1 MQGKTGKREREVI
14 RETQKKDATQ
24 KPPLMRSIKIIEKQ
38 TVGKHNLETCEDG
51 IVATGS
57 HVAVI
62 DGSTSKAAVQLKPTM
77 HNGRLAMML
86 VSEVVEHLSPTATY
100 KEFCDLVTHHIHA
113 CYVRHHL
120 SSEHLIAHP
129 EERLTASVAVYSLY
143 HEEVWLVGDCQ
154 CHVGGEIYDN
164 PKPEEERIAR
174 KRSAIIKQMLC
185 EGKADLAMLQRHD
198 LGRDVIVG
206 EIVQTCHSQNVL
218 FSVADGFPI
227 TMQHV
232 RRIDVSGADE
242 VVLAT
247 DGYPFLH
254 STLEA
259 SEAALAAQLRDD
271 PLCIHHFLATK
282 GMMQGNVSFDDRA
295 FVRFRLD

>member
-1 MQGKTGKREREVI
+1 MQ
-14 RETQKKDATQ
+14 
-24 KPPLMRSIKIIEKQ
+24 SIKIIERQ
-38 TVGKHNLETCEDG
+38 TVGKHNLATCEDG
-51 IVATGS
+51 IVATDS

-62 DGSTSKAAVQLKPTM
+62 DGSTSKAAVQLMPTVR
-77 HNGRLAMML
+77 NGRLAMML
-86 VSEVVEHLSPTATY
+86 VSEVVEHLSPTATCE
-100 KEFCDLVTHHIHA
+100 EFCDQVTHHIHA
-113 CYVRHHL
+113 CYESHHL
-120 SSEHLIAHP
+120 SHERLIAHP

-143 HEEVWLVGDCQ
+143 HEEVWMVGDCQ
-154 CHVGGEIYDN
+154 CCIGGVIYYN

-174 KRSAIIKQMLC
+174 KRSIIIKQMLD
-185 EGKADLAMLQRHD
+185 EGKADVALLQYHD

-227 TMQHV
+227 AMQHV
-232 RRIDVSGADE
+232 RRIDVSGTDE

-254 STLEA
+254 PTLEA

-295 FVRFRLD
+295 FVRIRAITR

>member
-1 MQGKTGKREREVI
+1 
-14 RETQKKDATQ
+14 
-24 KPPLMRSIKIIEKQ
+24 MRSIKIIEKL
-38 TVGKHNLETCEDG
+38 TVGKHNLATCEDG

-77 HNGRLAMML
+77 RNGRLAMML
-86 VSEVVEHLSPTATY
+86 VSEAVERLSPTATC
-100 KEFCDLVTHHIHA
+100 EDFCDQVTLHIHA
-113 CYVRHHL
+113 CYESHHL
-120 SSEHLIAHP
+120 SHERLIAHP

-143 HEEVWLVGDCQ
+143 HEEIWMVGDCQ
-154 CHVGGEIYDN
+154 CLVGGKIYDN
-164 PKPEEERIAR
+164 PKPEEERIAH
-174 KRSAIIKQMLC
+174 KRSVIIKQMLD
-185 EGKADLAMLQRHD
+185 EGKADVAMLQHHD

-227 TMQHV
+227 AMQHV
-232 RRIDVSGADE
+232 RRIDVSRAGE

-254 STLEA
+254 PTLEA

-282 GMMQGNVSFDDRA
+282 GLMQGNVSFDDRA
-295 FVRFRLD
+295 YVRFCIEE

>member
-1 MQGKTGKREREVI
+1 M
-14 RETQKKDATQ
+14 
-24 KPPLMRSIKIIEKQ
+24 
-38 TVGKHNLETCEDG
+38 
-51 IVATGS
+51 ATGS

-77 HNGRLAMML
+77 RNGRLAMML
-86 VSEVVEHLSPTATY
+86 VSEAVERLSPTATC
-100 KEFCDLVTHHIHA
+100 EDFCDQVTHHIHA
-113 CYVRHHL
+113 CYESHHL
-120 SSEHLIAHP
+120 SHERLIAHP
-129 EERLTASVAVYSLY
+129 EERLTASVAIYSLY
-143 HEEVWLVGDCQ
+143 HEEVWMVGDCQ
-154 CHVGGEIYDN
+154 CLVGGKIYDN

-174 KRSAIIKQMLC
+174 KRSVIIKQMLD
-185 EGKADLAMLQRHD
+185 EGKADVAMLQHHD

-227 TMQHV
+227 AMQHV
-232 RRIDVSGADE
+232 RRIDVSGAGE

-254 STLEA
+254 PTLEA

-282 GMMQGNVSFDDRA
+282 GLMQGNVSFDDRA
-295 FVRFRLD
+295 YVRFCIEKS